1 MPIATEH
8 MKWRKHRNRLSQT
21 ISETNPI
28 PKPNP
33 KISSRIQSTSC
44 KSKTTISSL
53 LLSTFSNNNNTKET
67 THKKKKKNTN
77 NTNFSATTFIGFGC
91 KASSASNH
99 VSVPSLIRSSADC
112 EENNNKKKKSIK
124 NKHRRNSDKNSNNDS
139 TTTASATC
147 VDFQDVWCG
156 PGIGFS
162 VDTASSVDCVVA
174 MKNVSARR
182 NLDVEKITHREHLS
196 YLRRNTINTES
207 ISIIDEYSD
216 ILTPRPG
223 LESFATSRYYPHVLH
238 PSSDGLAEIMILQGR
253 LVMEEQLNS
262 HDQFRDWRLDVDN
275 MSYEQL
281 LELGEKIGYVNTGL
295 EEDEMRLNIRKL
307 KLVIS
312 NGTLKNQIDKK
323 CTICQE
329 EYEGG
334 EELGKLNC
342 EHKYH
347 FQCIK
352 QWLVHKNFCPICKHE
367 VVVRQMPKS

>member
-182 NLDVEKITHREHLS
+182 NLDVEKITHRE
-196 YLRRNTINTES
+196 
-207 ISIIDEYSD
+207 
-216 ILTPRPG
+216 
-223 LESFATSRYYPHVLH
+223 
-238 PSSDGLAEIMILQGR
+238 IMILQGR